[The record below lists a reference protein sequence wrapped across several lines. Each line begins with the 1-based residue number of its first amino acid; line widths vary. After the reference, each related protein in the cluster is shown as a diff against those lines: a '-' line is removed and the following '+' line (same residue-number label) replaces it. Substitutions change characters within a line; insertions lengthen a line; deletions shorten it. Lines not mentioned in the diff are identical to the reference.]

1 MDHIFGPVNSRRLGV
16 SLGIDLLPPK
26 ICNFNCIYCE
36 VGPTTTFT
44 NTRGE
49 YTSTAAII
57 AEIDAYFADAE
68 AVARLDILTITASG
82 EPTLHSGLGAIIAH
96 LKQIS
101 TKPVA
106 VLTNGSLLYLPEV
119 RRELAKADVVVPS
132 LDAARQESYRR
143 IDRPAAECDLERLI
157 GGLVD
162 FSREF
167 TGRCWLEILL
177 ARGINDAP
185 EDLAA
190 LAVAVE
196 RIQPERIQLNTVAR
210 PPLETFALP
219 LSLEQLRAA
228 ATCFQLPVDILTD
241 RNSLERGSDKSEV
254 SGRQADQED
263 ILHLLQRRP
272 CPADDL
278 AAALGIQP
286 DRAAALLTRL
296 VASGQVKISRHRD
309 RDYYVIAP
317 RERDQKSAD
326 RPPA

>member
-1 MDHIFGPVNSRRLGV
+1 MDHIFGPVNSRRLGI

-44 NTRGE
+44 NTRDE
-49 YTSTAAII
+49 YTSTAGII
-57 AEIDAYFADAE
+57 AEIDAYFANTE

-82 EPTLHSGLGAIIAH
+82 EPTLHSGLGAIITH
-96 LKQIS
+96 LRRIS

-143 IDRPAAECDLERLI
+143 INRPAAECDLERLI

-185 EDLAA
+185 DDLAA
-190 LAVAVE
+190 LAAAVE

-210 PPLETFALP
+210 PPLEAFALP
-219 LSLEQLRAA
+219 LSPEELRAA
-228 ATCFQLPVDILTD
+228 AAYFQLPVDILTD
-241 RNSLERGSDKSEV
+241 RTPLERGSDKSGG
-254 SGRQADQED
+254 SGKHTDAEN

-278 AAALGIQP
+278 ATALGIP
-286 DRAAALLTRL
+286 TDRATEILTRL
-296 VASGQVKISRHRD
+296 TAAGQVEISRHRG

-317 RERDQKSAD
+317 QERGQQSAG